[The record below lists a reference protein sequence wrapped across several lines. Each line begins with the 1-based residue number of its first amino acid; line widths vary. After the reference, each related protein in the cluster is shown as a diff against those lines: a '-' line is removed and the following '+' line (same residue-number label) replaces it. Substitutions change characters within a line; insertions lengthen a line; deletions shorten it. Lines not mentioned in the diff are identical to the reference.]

1 MKKFLLQ
8 RINSFRFAFRGIY
21 FFFKNEIH
29 AQIHL
34 LAVFVTSI
42 AAYLFHVSTIELCLL
57 LLCFAL
63 VLAAEM
69 INSAIENLVDLI
81 SPDIHPLAGKAK
93 DLAAG
98 AVLIAAIFAVF
109 IAAII
114 FLPKILLLL

>member
-1 MKKFLLQ
+1 MKKFLFQ

-29 AQIHL
+29 AKIHL

-42 AAYLFHVSTIELCLL
+42 AGFFFHISTTEWCLI
-57 LLCFAL
+57 LLCFSI
-63 VLAAEM
+63 VLATEM
-69 INSAIENLVDLI
+69 INSAVENLVDLI
-81 SPDIHPLAGKAK
+81 SPGIHPLAGKAK

-98 AVLIAAIFAVF
+98 AVLMAAIIAVI

-114 FLPKILLLL
+114 FVPKIFSF